1 MSLRFTVGVRVTAGT
16 DVAGPL
22 DVRVL
27 PRRDVSLPPLA
38 VAEDPPRR
46 ASFGGEPSAVPIGLQ
61 EGSGRAGGCPQGRG
75 CSWATIGAPRR
86 GQARHAAVQAGPGV
100 LLRPAGPEGGAG
112 LHRPRP
118 AGALCVLLHPCREAF
133 PGRGLQ
139 PPEDPLLHAAHPHGL
154 RLGPQPSRG
163 PRGLPDLPRLPA
175 VPEAEPCPQAH
186 LPAAHRSGACPRW
199 RPRPSTAPRVPA
211 RTRTDSSSTQSSKP
225 GDALCVLGLTLSDL
239 YPCEAWSFT
248 FGKFLPGHEVG
259 VCSFARFSGD
269 LLQSGPSAA
278 DPAPAEVAAD
288 SPETPV
294 RDGGQSVGFSALG
307 MVQCC
312 KVTCH
317 ELCHLLGLGSCRWL
331 RCLMQGALSL
341 DEALRRPL
349 DLCPICLRKLQHV
362 LGFKLVE
369 RYKRLHAWTQ
379 ARTRAR
385 PSPDAGLPSVVED
398 TLPGSADSGL
408 SCGST
413 SEPGSSLSE
422 PLTPD
427 AWSRSFSGGPELEPE
442 EGLGSLAVPESPP
455 PLGPP
460 REAIEEHGRWLA
472 LCIQALE
479 REVTEDELV
488 QDPPPVAGGQ
498 RRINA
503 GAHLSSAVYPGC
515 PEGCSPGQQRKVSC
529 GPASCPRVPAEG
541 PQALPGWHQ
550 GLWAWT
556 SLAYT
561 AGMEAAGG
569 RGCLGLGPVYT
580 PGGSEGL
587 AALSTLRG
595 QGQSDRPSVSPAEV
609 RTVRSADK
617 GGLWGPRSRHLWHRS

>member
-1 MSLRFTVGVRVTAGT
+1 MLQCRPAQEFCFGPRALKEALVSTDPALRERYVSSFTPAERLFLAE
-16 DVAGPL
+16 AYN
-22 DVRVL
+22 
-27 PRRDVSLPPLA
+27 PRRTLFCTLLIRTAFDWVLSRPEAPEDFQTFHASLPS
-38 VAEDPPRR
+38 RR
-46 ASFGGEPSAVPIGLQ
+46 QSPARKHIYLQPIGQVPAL
-61 EGSGRAGGCPQGRG
+61 GGGRV
-75 CSWATIGAPRR
+75 
-86 GQARHAAVQAGPGV
+86 H
-100 LLRPAGPEGGAG
+100 
-112 LHRPRP
+112 
-118 AGALCVLLHPCREAF
+118 
-133 PGRGLQ
+133 
-139 PPEDPLLHAAHPHGL
+139 PLLLASQPGLGQTPAPH
-154 RLGPQPSRG
+154 
-163 PRGLPDLPRLPA
+163 
-175 VPEAEPCPQAH
+175 
-186 LPAAHRSGACPRW
+186 
-199 RPRPSTAPRVPA
+199 
-211 RTRTDSSSTQSSKP
+211 SKP